1 MKIIFLTFFI
11 YCIVVHN
18 LFASQLM
25 QCKTEKQSGLNFIGK
40 DHKQILSF
48 LGLDNFSIKL
58 SRTRDK
64 IIQNQTYLDNLNTS
78 QSKLKN
84 VHFLEILILKSNGYP
99 QVFHCSWRF
108 NLKLNKINENPFEC
122 IEQKDK
128 KDLFSLDFFGN
139 FSLSSRFD
147 ALNMKEK
154 FKKNSTLHSIF
165 GKCEIKKEE

>member
-64 IIQNQTYLDNLNTS
+64 IIQNQYNLAEG
-78 QSKLKN
+78 LK
-84 VHFLEILILKSNGYP
+84 
-99 QVFHCSWRF
+99 
-108 NLKLNKINENPFEC
+108 KLNDKIEVLLENSNKKK
-122 IEQKDK
+122 IE
-128 KDLFSLDFFGN
+128 L
-139 FSLSSRFD
+139 
-147 ALNMKEK
+147 
-154 FKKNSTLHSIF
+154 
-165 GKCEIKKEE
+165 

>member
-40 DHKQILSF
+40 DHKQILGF

-64 IIQNQTYLDNLNTS
+64 IIQNQIYWVLKVHWVFHLYSKPGDLVMTEKDNL
-78 QSKLKN
+78 L
-84 VHFLEILILKSNGYP
+84 
-99 QVFHCSWRF
+99 
-108 NLKLNKINENPFEC
+108 
-122 IEQKDK
+122 
-128 KDLFSLDFFGN
+128 
-139 FSLSSRFD
+139 
-147 ALNMKEK
+147 
-154 FKKNSTLHSIF
+154 
-165 GKCEIKKEE
+165 